1 MDSNS
6 FSKDSGT
13 RRIHLILTLLLM
25 TLVCW
30 PQAIAAQNCLLKGKV
45 IDQRSGEP
53 LVGASILEVG
63 TSNGILTDIDGNFEL
78 TVQKDA
84 ILRVS
89 YVGFITQ
96 DVGTKGENYIEISLK
111 EDAEMLDEVVV
122 VGYGSQKKQ
131 PCQVQYLVLILR
143 N

>member
-1 MDSNS
+1 MLMDSNS

-122 VGYGSQKKQ
+122 VGYGSQKKSN
-131 PCQVQYLVLILR
+131 LVRFSI
-143 N
+143 